1 MFAKHWYLGEVW
13 YITTKAVKPKTNITL
28 LFSHPW
34 DNNALTLLVIPAV
47 CAGMVRDHITQPV
60 KWMQYIIPLLTDVP
74 QYFKPTERSFLK
86 DTTWQGAKHYS
97 GAALKGS
104 FQEYFDWLIL
114 ISSWG
119 TASWAFIA
127 MSWYS
132 SFLASSE
139 SASLIFLPGKNNF
152 TEQNWWNGGTRW
164 LVSDGKCQLMHCDWC
179 PWPLLFTPNQ
189 KQTVLWNIRDHWNK
203 KPQYFTTH
211 AALSA
216 VPDLPPHTSQMQH
229 SLLRSKVWR
238 EFGFFIW
245 FDAFETS
252 LFTRDASA
260 RSSFTHL
267 G

>member
-13 YITTKAVKPKTNITL
+13 YITTKAVKPKSNIPL

-34 DNNALTLLVIPAV
+34 DNNAMTLFVIPAV

-104 FQEYFDWLIL
+104 FREYFDWLIL

-127 MSWYS
+127 MSWYLGSPPFLLQVSLLPLS
-132 SFLASSE
+132 SFQERTTSQSKIGEMVAPDGWSQMANASSCTVADVTGLCFSPQTRNKQYCE
-139 SASLIFLPGKNNF
+139 TLETAETKN
-152 TEQNWWNGGTRW
+152 
-164 LVSDGKCQLMHCDWC
+164 
-179 PWPLLFTPNQ
+179 
-189 KQTVLWNIRDHWNK
+189 
-203 KPQYFTTH
+203 PQYFTTH
-211 AALSA
+211 TALSA
-216 VPDLPPHTSQMQH
+216 VPDLPPCTSQM
-229 SLLRSKVWR
+229 
-238 EFGFFIW
+238 
-245 FDAFETS
+245 
-252 LFTRDASA
+252 
-260 RSSFTHL
+260 
-267 G
+267 